1 MLDEWRPVPGY
12 GGKYEASFFG
22 QIRRIYKTRPPKIL
36 SQYER
41 KHQKGSRRLY
51 VKMTKDGETGKDVC
65 VAQVIYTTWK
75 GPIPKG
81 YIVYHKN
88 GSFMDN
94 IVTNLEIASLK
105 TIGRKTGARSRKK
118 SVVKISAAGEYVEVY
133 FSAREAGRQNFM
145 SYQTIIDR
153 CNGLVKKRPAPD
165 GFDYAWEDDKTSI
178 KKALERLGV
187 ESGIK
192 GRGRPR
198 K

>member
-1 MLDEWRPVPGY
+1 MLNEWRPVPGY
-12 GGKYEASFFG
+12 GGKYEASFLG
-22 QIRRIYKTRPPKIL
+22 QIRRIYKTKPPKVL

-75 GPIPKG
+75 GPIPEG

-88 GSFMDN
+88 GCFMDN
-94 IVTNLEIASLK
+94 IATNLEIASRK
-105 TIGRKTGARSRKK
+105 IIGRKTGARSRKK
-118 SVVKISAAGEYVEVY
+118 SVVKISAGGEYVDVY

-165 GFDYAWEDDKTSI
+165 GFDYAWEDNKTSVR
-178 KKALERLGV
+178 KALERLGCKNGTSV
-187 ESGIK
+187 K
-192 GRGRPR
+192 D
-198 K
+198 